1 MFTNKLWIYKDIVG
15 YNNLAQVFR
24 SQAFTE
30 SKNYPMLRKI
40 LSEKRLLAITK
51 HLPGLFSLRT
61 KLLEKSMVIYEG
73 REAQDLSI
81 SEFLLFIQKGK
92 LSLRAVIYVHSFR
105 KEKFVARK
113 NGREENIDVYEIW
126 FI

>member
-51 HLPGLFSLRT
+51 HLPDLLSLRT

-92 LSLRAVIYVHSFR
+92 LSLRTVIYVHSFR
-105 KEKFVARK
+105 KEKFVTRK
-113 NGREENIDVYEIW
+113 NGREENIDVYEI
-126 FI
+126 